1 MISWFRTYQSKIGKM
16 PELISLSHEAAKYL
30 ESSHGLKV
38 EVYTQLG
45 GDPLKIG
52 LLGRY
57 DNLGAVDAL
66 NQKIAND
73 AGWAKLMSRGEALAV
88 EGSVKDEWWQQ
99 IS

>member
-1 MISWFRTYQSKIGKM
+1 MISWFRTYQSRIGKM
-16 PELISLSHEAAKYL
+16 DELVALSQEAAKYL
-30 ESSHGLKV
+30 ESAHGLKV

-57 DNLGAVDAL
+57 DNLAAVGDLEERVASDG
-66 NQKIAND
+66 K
-73 AGWAKLMSRGEALAV
+73 WADLMRRGEELAV
-88 EGSVKDEWWQQ
+88 EGTLQDQWWKQ